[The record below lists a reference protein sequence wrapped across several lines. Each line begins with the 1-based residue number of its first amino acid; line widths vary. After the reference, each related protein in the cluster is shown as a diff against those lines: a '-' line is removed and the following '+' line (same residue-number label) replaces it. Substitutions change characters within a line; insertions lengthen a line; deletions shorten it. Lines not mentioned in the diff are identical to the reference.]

1 MNLYQEMNDKI
12 ADLLLRCEDNAMCLY
27 AGTYIK
33 DLEKQLGECRG
44 LADIVHPEYM
54 GENKGVGC
62 RVGQC
67 RCGNLVRSYHKFCNE
82 CGVKLEWGDVWPDE
96 HKAGKSSEQT
106 KRRGYDRRR
115 GNKTPESNESKI

>member
-1 MNLYQEMNDKI
+1 MKKCTTAEELMNVVD
-12 ADLLLRCEDNAMCLY
+12 
-27 AGTYIK
+27 
-33 DLEKQLGECRG
+33 
-44 LADIVHPEYM
+44 DIVHPEYM

-106 KRRGYDRRR
+106 KRRKDH
-115 GNKTPESNESKI
+115 EQE